1 MKHFLV
7 QVEILCFMFVNKS
20 GGKYSC
26 FCRFIPRK
34 NPIFAT
40 YIRNMYGNQIYA
52 L

>member
-7 QVEILCFMFVNKS
+7 QVEFLCFMFVNKS
-20 GGKYSC
+20 DGS
-26 FCRFIPRK
+26 ILVLQVHPTE